1 MISSLDVLPLCFCCY
16 CCAVVV
22 VAVAAVAARCFGLGV
37 IVCFV
42 SFRYQPGGQCAIYMQ
57 CMQSTFHKH
66 FMSRFDNG
74 CNNIRN
80 TNERE

>member
-42 SFRYQPGGQCAIYMQ
+42 SFRYQPGDNVQYICNACSQ
-57 CMQSTFHKH
+57 H
-66 FMSRFDNG
+66 FI
-74 CNNIRN
+74 NIS
-80 TNERE
+80 